1 MTSEITKSSIGLISR
16 LLKFLKHPLQI
27 SQKKRAAARK
37 RVPTLPLYKRLL
49 IESNYLLVK
58 VFSITA
64 NL

>member
-1 MTSEITKSSIGLISR
+1 
-16 LLKFLKHPLQI
+16 LLKFLKHPLHI

-37 RVPTLPLYKRLL
+37 RVHTLPLYKDEL
-49 IESNYLLVK
+49 IQCNYLLVK

>member
-1 MTSEITKSSIGLISR
+1 MSREITKSSIGLISR

-37 RVPTLPLYKRLL
+37 RVPTLPLYRGYLNK
-49 IESNYLLVK
+49 SNYLLIK